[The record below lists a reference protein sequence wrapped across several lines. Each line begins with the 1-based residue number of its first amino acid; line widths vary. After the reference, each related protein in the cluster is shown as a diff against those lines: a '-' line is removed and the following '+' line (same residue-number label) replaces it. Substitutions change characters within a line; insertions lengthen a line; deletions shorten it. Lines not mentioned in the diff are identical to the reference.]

1 MKNTFKKLTG
11 VLPIEIAEVGDYV
24 QFGALAWK
32 VIAIEDGKKLLLS
45 KECLV
50 TGPDWELG
58 QNNFA
63 DLLNKRDLFNKLV
76 APDNEEESTE
86 EAESMEDDDVEE
98 DITDDSFDFL
108 FSEDYF
114 NKKYRACKSDYESI
128 QKYLRECFSEE
139 YLSQDDIKRIVP
151 YSVEI
156 NGHLFSDYVFLLSQ
170 DEVEKYIPKK
180 EDRIGTIFNLIDRD
194 IPKPWL
200 LRFNESDRYC
210 FEVNEDG
217 EIIVVVGWYNKFRPA
232 VWVK

>member
-1 MKNTFKKLTG
+1 MEKTFKKLTG

-58 QNNFA
+58 QNNFE
-63 DLLNKRDLFNKLV
+63 DLLNKLV
-76 APDNEEESTE
+76 EPDNEEESTE
-86 EAESMEDDDVEE
+86 KAEPMEDDDVEE
-98 DITDDSFDFL
+98 DITDDSLDFL
-108 FSEDYF
+108 LSEDYF

-156 NGHLFSDYVFLLSQ
+156 NGHLFSDYVFLLSK
-170 DEVEKYIPKK
+170 DEVKKYIPKK

-194 IPKPWL
+194 IPMPWL
-200 LRFNESDRYC
+200 LRFNESDRYY
-210 FEVNEDG
+210 FEVTEDG

>member
-1 MKNTFKKLTG
+1 MEKTFKKLTG

-63 DLLNKRDLFNKLV
+63 DLFNKLV

-98 DITDDSFDFL
+98 DITDDSLDFL

-128 QKYLRECFSEE
+128 QKYLRESFCEE
-139 YLSQDDIKRIVP
+139 YFLQSDIERIVP
-151 YSVEI
+151 YSIEI
-156 NGHLFSDYVFLLSQ
+156 NNQTISEQVFLLSR

-180 EDRIGTIFNLIDRD
+180 EDRIAYAVIDFD
-194 IPKPWL
+194 ILVSNVKKPWF
-200 LRFNESDRYC
+200 LRFNESERYY
-210 FEVNEDG
+210 FVVDTEG
-217 EIIVVVGWYNKFRPA
+217 EIIVVSGHYDRYRPA